1 MSEKIYPMNDH
12 YKEGAARLLKLIEA
26 RDLVVKTLK
35 IAPPEMIGTGQKMIA
50 DANRKIEEQEAA
62 LAQEYE
68 TYQVF
73 CREKE
78 KLETFMDGLEVGKEG
93 AYIYIKRHLPD
104 KLEIVEAVLFFGWNS
119 EEIEAFYDRVAIL
132 EAAGPESI
140 IADSDNS

>member
-1 MSEKIYPMNDH
+1 
-12 YKEGAARLLKLIEA
+12 
-26 RDLVVKTLK
+26 
-35 IAPPEMIGTGQKMIA
+35 MIA

-62 LAQEYE
+62 LALEYE